1 MRKQGTKSMGNYT
14 DPHDGVT
21 RFGCVYRGAN
31 GCKCA
36 VGCLIPD
43 DKYSPDLEGHG
54 VATTTIREVLGDYLE
69 HGNMLVSLQRIH
81 DNYQPNMW
89 EEQFLVLA
97 NHYSL
102 TYTPKEEHVPVQ
114 TN

>member
-1 MRKQGTKSMGNYT
+1 
-14 DPHDGVT
+14 
-21 RFGCVYRGAN
+21 
-31 GCKCA
+31 
-36 VGCLIPD
+36 
-43 DKYSPDLEGHG
+43 
-54 VATTTIREVLGDYLE
+54 
-69 HGNMLVSLQRIH
+69 MLVSLQRIH